1 MEELLNLPA
10 VCDIHKV
17 SKIRQLY
24 DSIETRIRSLI
35 NLGIDSSSYG
45 SLLVPL
51 ILSKISEEMRLIVAR
66 NIEKIE
72 WNIDKLLCTF
82 KLELEARE
90 RCNTLSESSSLKS
103 FENKV
108 RHKGKLPYS
117 SSTLFS
123 GKAPPSV
130 PYCSYC
136 SKQHTSASCPNVTDI
151 AARRAILRKKGK
163 CFLCLKSGH
172 IIKHCDSQRRCQKCG
187 GHHHVSICEKNASKP
202 PTLGSK
208 LGQQQNPV
216 SNQQENQPKSET
228 KSEAAQGT
236 QTEASIMYVESI
248 TVVLL
253 QTAQSLVGKVGSV
266 MDQKHKTR
274 IVFDSCSQ
282 RSYISNRM
290 RNTLNVETVESENLL
305 VKTFGDK
312 ASKVLAYD
320 KVQVAVRH
328 SAMEGYSVPTIC
340 SPISNQSIKVA
351 PEEYQHLCGLN
362 LADSSTLSGDNDVEV
377 DILIGADYYW
387 NL

>member
-1 MEELLNLPA
+1 M
-10 VCDIHKV
+10 
-17 SKIRQLY
+17 Y
-24 DSIETRIRSLI
+24 DSIETHIRSLR

-45 SLLVPL
+45 SLLAPL
-51 ILSKISEEMRLIVAR
+51 ILSKIPEEMRLIVAR
-66 NIEKIE
+66 NIEKNE

-90 RCNTLSESSSLKS
+90 RCNTLSESSSPKP
-103 FENKV
+103 FENRV

-123 GKAPPSV
+123 GKAPSSV

-136 SKQHTSASCPNVTDI
+136 SKQHTSASCPIVTGI

-172 IIKHCDSQRRCQKCG
+172 IIKYCDSQHKCQKCG
-187 GHHHVSICEKNASKP
+187 RHHHVSICEKNANKT

-216 SNQQENQPKSET
+216 GNQQENQPKLKT
-228 KSEAAQGT
+228 KSETAQGT
-236 QTEASIMYVESI
+236 QTEASIMYVESN

-305 VKTFGDK
+305 VKTFGDE
-312 ASKVLAYD
+312 ASKVLTCD
-320 KVQVAVRH
+320 KV
-328 SAMEGYSVPTIC
+328 
-340 SPISNQSIKVA
+340 
-351 PEEYQHLCGLN
+351 
-362 LADSSTLSGDNDVEV
+362 
-377 DILIGADYYW
+377 
-387 NL
+387 